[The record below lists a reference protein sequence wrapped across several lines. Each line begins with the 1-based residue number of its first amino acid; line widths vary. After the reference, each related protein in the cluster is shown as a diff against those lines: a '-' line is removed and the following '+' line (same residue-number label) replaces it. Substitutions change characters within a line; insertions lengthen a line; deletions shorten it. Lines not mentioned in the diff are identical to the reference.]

1 MYKLLLETEH
11 FIAVDKACDV
21 SFQGQHEGRG
31 LLSRIRA
38 DFGSQMIF
46 PTHRLDKMTSGVLLL
61 AKGSAANKALSVAFQ
76 ERRVEKYYL
85 ALSDLKPK
93 KKQGSIIGDM
103 ARSRR
108 GEWCLLRERTNPAI
122 TQFFSYSI
130 KPGLRLFLLKPHTG
144 RTHQLRV
151 ALKSI
156 GAPVIGDPYYH
167 QKSLPEPDRAYLHAY
182 ALRFTLDDEH
192 YCIRSLPEQG
202 QLFLDDQVK
211 ALIDVLEQPWSLDWP
226 LIKNKK

>member
-1 MYKLLLETEH
+1 MYKLLLETEQ
-11 FIAVDKACDV
+11 FIAIDKSCGV
-21 SFQGQHEGRG
+21 NFQGQHDGQG
-31 LLSRIRA
+31 LLSRLRA

-46 PTHRLDKMTSGVLLL
+46 PTHRLDKMTSGVMIL
-61 AKGSAANKALSVAFQ
+61 AKGTTANKTLSIAFQ

-156 GAPVIGDPYYH
+156 GSSVIGDPYYH
-167 QKSLPEPDRAYLHAY
+167 QKTLPEPDRAYLHAY
-182 ALRFTLDDEH
+182 ALCFALEDEH
-192 YCIRSLPEQG
+192 YCIRSRPEQG
-202 QLFLDDQVK
+202 QLFLDDQVN
-211 ALIDVLEQPWSLDWP
+211 AVIDKLERPWSLGWP
-226 LIKNKK
+226 RIKK